1 VVLLYSSVTSLATP
15 PRAPEAV
22 RLLQPNAPQPLT
34 LLRPFILGGLLPV
47 GIEPPT
53 LTFNTPGKPADA
65 TSCAAAQ
72 LVASAGEPEVLKVRL
87 GVRFPLATTHPV

>member
-1 VVLLYSSVTSLATP
+1 MQAKEGLHATKNRKNQKDSRNLTYTNEETDRVTSLATP

-53 LTFNTPGKPADA
+53 
-65 TSCAAAQ
+65 
-72 LVASAGEPEVLKVRL
+72 
-87 GVRFPLATTHPV
+87 

>member
-1 VVLLYSSVTSLATP
+1 MFTFLFTVYVVECWIGLVCDAISNIGLEMGFAVVVTSLATP

-53 LTFNTPGKPADA
+53 
-65 TSCAAAQ
+65 
-72 LVASAGEPEVLKVRL
+72 
-87 GVRFPLATTHPV
+87 

>member
-1 VVLLYSSVTSLATP
+1 VSGMGEENGRLLGGVEGVRGGVVFVTSLATP

-22 RLLQPNAPQPLT
+22 RLLQPNAPQPIT

-53 LTFNTPGKPADA
+53 
-65 TSCAAAQ
+65 
-72 LVASAGEPEVLKVRL
+72 
-87 GVRFPLATTHPV
+87 